1 MAQSQLCLGLSVP
14 GALLTRLGPG
24 GPGWVS
30 FPSGSVHG
38 FVGPLA
44 HCTHCY
50 GLTTLW
56 AQHTLGP
63 ISFHPMQPPKVGDR
77 ADGQHAYEGLRSSE
91 EEVSPPGGAWSLL
104 TPSQAAALVPQ

>member
-63 ISFHPMQPPKVGDR
+63 ISFHPMQPPKVGTEQMASMHMKDSEAQR
-77 ADGQHAYEGLRSSE
+77 KKFLPRGEPGLS
-91 EEVSPPGGAWSLL
+91 
-104 TPSQAAALVPQ
+104 